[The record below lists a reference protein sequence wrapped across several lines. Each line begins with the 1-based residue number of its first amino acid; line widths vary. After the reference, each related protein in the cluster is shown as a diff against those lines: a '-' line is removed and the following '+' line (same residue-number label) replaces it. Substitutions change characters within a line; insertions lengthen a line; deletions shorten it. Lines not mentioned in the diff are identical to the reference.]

1 MTISLTILM
10 DKFCT
15 TVNKEQPFKDKCFL
29 YRFKADEE
37 GSMGQPQSDEV
48 VAANDHVREALGTL
62 LHRGSDATLRMILRK
77 P

>member
-1 MTISLTILM
+1 M
-10 DKFCT
+10 C

-29 YRFKADEE
+29 YRFKVDED
-37 GSMGQPQSDEV
+37 GSGGQPQSDEV
-48 VAANDHVREALGTL
+48 IAANEHVREALGTL